1 MESWMKYA
9 FSPRLLIVIS
19 VLLALGIAAIA
30 LAYVFRERIP
40 AHWQAPVRALL
51 TGVRVESDAWITM
64 PDGVRLAGTLYLPR
78 FAKRPLPAVY
88 ISLPYDRRHYG
99 EALGAALLFARH
111 GYAVLVQD
119 VRGKYASEGDG
130 FLPWRH
136 ATGDGAATL
145 DWIARQPWSNGKVGT
160 FGCSA
165 LGELQY
171 SLARAR
177 HPAHAAMIP
186 IGAGGAIGSAAG
198 RYEYFGMY
206 EGGIFQLA
214 SGFGWFARNG
224 AKDPGNP
231 PPVDLDPPTQLR
243 GLPVEDLVRRVRP
256 GPNSYDD
263 YVSTP
268 LTDPLWKELDFVT
281 DADRIATPAL
291 VINTWGDQ
299 GVDGTLVLS
308 EFVRRTAAVGT
319 PARQHVMIAPGNHC
333 EHQQTAE
340 SGRFGELT
348 VRNAYQPY
356 TELYLRWF
364 DRWLRGRGE
373 GLSSL
378 AAYTFFVIGEDRW
391 LTSETWPPQQVELQR
406 WHLGG
411 GHANSRAG
419 DGTLSLQPPAE
430 ERIDEYVYDPEDPVP
445 SRGGPVCCTG
455 DPATRSGPV
464 DQTDVE
470 TRDDVLVYTSPLL
483 TRPLRIAGRLAAH
496 LTVSSSVPDT
506 DFVARLVHVWPDGR
520 ATNIQ
525 EGALRARYRDG
536 IERPSLMQ
544 AGERY
549 ALEVDMRSI
558 AYLVPSGHRIRLD
571 VTSSSF
577 PRLERNLNTGG
588 RNYDEDKPVAARNR
602 LHHGGAALSYLSLPV
617 LDIPPVQDAT
627 R

>member
-1 MESWMKYA
+1 MVA
-9 FSPRLLIVIS
+9 LAL
-19 VLLALGIAAIA
+19 LLALGVAGVA
-30 LAYVFRERIP
+30 LAYVLRERIP

-51 TGVRVESDAWITM
+51 TGVRIEPDAWIAM

-78 FAKRPLPAVY
+78 FAKRPLPTVY
-88 ISLPYDRRHYG
+88 LRLPYDRSRDG
-99 EALGAALLFARH
+99 EALGSALLFARH

-119 VRGKYASEGDG
+119 VRGKHESGG
-130 FLPWRH
+130 SFLPWRH
-136 ATGDGAATL
+136 ATSDGAATL

-214 SGFGWFARNG
+214 SGFGWFARHG
-224 AKDPGNP
+224 ARDPDAP
-231 PPVDLDPPTQLR
+231 PLVDFDPASQLR
-243 GLPVEDLVRRVRP
+243 GLPTGDLVQRVRP
-256 GPNSYDD
+256 GPNAYDH
-263 YVSTP
+263 YVGTP
-268 LTDPLWKELDFVT
+268 LTDPSWEELGFVSST
-281 DADRIATPAL
+281 DRIATPAL
-291 VINTWGDQ
+291 AINTWGDQ

-308 EFVRRTAAVGT
+308 EFVRRHA
-319 PARQHVMIAPGNHC
+319 PAGAPVRQHVVIAPGNHC
-333 EHQQTAE
+333 EHQPTAE
-340 SGRFGELT
+340 SGRFGDLV
-348 VRNAYQPY
+348 VRNAHQPY
-356 TELYLRWF
+356 TDLYLRWF
-364 DRWLRGRGE
+364 DHWLRGRGD

-378 AAYTFFVIGEDRW
+378 AAYTFFVVGEDRW
-391 LTSETWPPQQVELQR
+391 LTSDTWPPRQAKMQR

-411 GHANSRAG
+411 GHANSRDG
-419 DGTLSLQPPAE
+419 NGTLSLQPPAD
-430 ERIDEYVYDPEDPVP
+430 ERIDEYLYDPEDPVP

-464 DQTDVE
+464 DQADVE
-470 TRDDVLVYTSPLL
+470 TRDDVLVYTSPPLAQ
-483 TRPLRIAGRLAAH
+483 PLRIAGRLAAH
-496 LTVSSSVPDT
+496 LTVSSSAPDT

-536 IERPSLMQ
+536 IERPALMQ

-549 ALEVDMRSI
+549 AVEINMRSI
-558 AYLVPSGHRIRLD
+558 AYLVPRGHRIRLD

-588 RNYDEDKPVAARNR
+588 RNHDEDTPVAARNR
-602 LHHGGAALSYLSLPV
+602 LHHGGTALSYLSLPV
-617 LDIPPVQDAT
+617 LDVPPVQRTA